1 MNREQLIRQIV
12 ERAVV
17 NAREAI
23 ENQSLDR
30 ELVSRACAMQ
40 LAAFKL
46 EPRPVIFYS
55 NLPTAAAR
63 VRELAKNS
71 AWRDAAWLDAAWRDA
86 AWLDAALL
94 DAAWLDAA
102 LLDAAWRDA
111 SLISARARLDM
122 RRGGLYIRWIA
133 RDAIHAVLARIR
145 IDKPLG
151 QGSRL
156 HYDSAPAIQY
166 EDGSGL
172 FFWHGIRVPEQVI
185 TSPQTLEVNQ
195 VLGERNAEVR
205 RAMIE
210 RYGLDRFVLDAGAR
224 TLNRWND
231 NELLVIDLPED
242 PDQRLVALKLR
253 CPSTSAV
260 YIIRVPPNQKTVRG
274 ALAWSFGLDR
284 AEDYV
289 LQKES

>member
-71 AWRDAAWLDAAWRDA
+71 AWLDAAWLDAAWR
-86 AWLDAALL
+86 DAALL

-133 RDAIHAVLARIR
+133 RDAIHAVL
-145 IDKPLG
+145 
-151 QGSRL
+151 
-156 HYDSAPAIQY
+156 
-166 EDGSGL
+166 
-172 FFWHGIRVPEQVI
+172 
-185 TSPQTLEVNQ
+185 
-195 VLGERNAEVR
+195 
-205 RAMIE
+205 
-210 RYGLDRFVLDAGAR
+210 
-224 TLNRWND
+224 
-231 NELLVIDLPED
+231 
-242 PDQRLVALKLR
+242 
-253 CPSTSAV
+253 
-260 YIIRVPPNQKTVRG
+260 
-274 ALAWSFGLDR
+274 
-284 AEDYV
+284 
-289 LQKES
+289 